1 MSKTNSYRKI
11 LRSLKQI
18 TDSLEARSLRD
29 PKHIFE
35 YGPLIAKVDSL
46 KRGMRILIAE
56 EDGLISKSGIDA
68 GASLAL
74 LAEQMIRTI
83 NAEIWRANARN

>member
-1 MSKTNSYRKI
+1 MSKKNSYRKI

-18 TDSLEARSLRD
+18 TESLEARSLRD
-29 PKHIFE
+29 PKHLFE
-35 YGPLIAKVDSL
+35 YGALISKVDSL

-56 EDGLISKSGIDA
+56 SDGLISKSGIDA

-83 NAEIWRANARN
+83 DEEIWRARYGR